1 MMVSSGTLLL
11 CVLLQCKQK
20 MNNFEMEKQRVYM
33 MWFFLSHTYIE
44 SAITISDKCM
54 EKVKRK
60 LRSYN
65 TFFRWCILTAYGC

>member
-20 MNNFEMEKQRVYM
+20 MNNFEMKKQSVY

-54 EKVKRK
+54 ETVKRK

-65 TFFRWCILTAYGC
+65 TFFRWCVLTTYGC